1 MTDPDQMPD
10 LESHSERRITAIE
23 RQKRNPER
31 VNLYLDGTFAM
42 GLPLDAVAD
51 FGLRTGLTLTPMQIA
66 ELKVLDDTAKATD
79 AAIRL
84 LTARPRAVRE
94 IRDRLRRKEYDHET
108 IERVIERL
116 RDWRYIDDEAFARYW
131 VENRESNRPRGRRL
145 LEQELRLKGVER
157 ETVSHAIEDAEIDE
171 RAGALEIARAKLR
184 SYRGEEEAVARR
196 RLGGFL
202 ARRGYGYDVVKPV
215 LDELFGEHEDE
226 EPFD

>member
-1 MTDPDQMPD
+1 MTEP
-10 LESHSERRITAIE
+10 ERRITAIE

-31 VNLYLDGTFAM
+31 VNVYLDGAFAF
-42 GLPLDAVAD
+42 GLPLNVVVD
-51 FGLRTGLTLTPMQIA
+51 FQLRTGRQLTPIEIE
-66 ELKVLDDTAKATD
+66 ELKELDDTAKATES
-79 AAIRL
+79 AIRL
-84 LTARPRAVRE
+84 LTSRPRSVRE
-94 IRDRLRRKEYDHET
+94 IRDRLRRKDFDDET

-157 ETVSHAIEDAEIDE
+157 ETVAQAIEDAEIDE

-202 ARRGYGYDVVKPV
+202 ARRGYGYDVIKPV
-215 LDELFGEHEDE
+215 LDELFGKNEDD
-226 EPFD
+226 EPAD